1 MNNSEPKHDT
11 NGKAV
16 RAYQIVEVQPNG
28 ERIKKS
34 QFSPAEILAA
44 SEYCAQL
51 NSEWN
56 QVGVEYFVQTLR
68 FA

>member
-1 MNNSEPKHDT
+1 MNNSEPKYDT
-11 NGKAV
+11 NGKGV

-28 ERIKKS
+28 ERIKKA
-34 QFSPAEILAA
+34 QFSPAEIVEA
-44 SEYCAQL
+44 SEKCAEL

-56 QVGVEYFVQTLR
+56 HIGVEFFVKTLR